1 MTSPK
6 IPIKNI
12 YHMLCYAWNEL
23 ESSDEILVGSNK
35 FDNIYNLLAR
45 IYING
50 VSTLIKRGL
59 NKYYIRE
66 DEDLPTIKGKIDI
79 TGSIKVQSQINGRMI
94 CQYDDFSKDIILNK
108 IVKTTID
115 IFIKSSY
122 LDDSLKNQLT
132 KLRLYFSDI
141 YNIKLSKHL
150 FSTLR
155 YNRNNHHYRMLINIS
170 ELIYEGLIT
179 NEEDGD
185 MRFSDFVRD
194 RKMAKLYEKFILN
207 FYKSKLG
214 SKKYNVHAPK
224 INWDLDESVKES
236 DLSLLPEMRTDIV
249 IENKIKNTQLIID
262 TKFYSKTL
270 VSNNWSDLEKIR
282 TGHLYQ
288 IYAYVNNSKFIGEI
302 QGILLYPT
310 IKQELNAIFP
320 IGGKNIGVKTINLNS
335 EWENIEG
342 RLIEL
347 IK

>member
-23 ESSDEILVGSNK
+23 ESSDEILVGNNK
-35 FDNIYNLLAR
+35 FDNIYNLFAR

-66 DEDLPTIKGKIDI
+66 DEDLSTIKGKIDI

-94 CQYDDFSKDIILNK
+94 CQYDEFSKDIVLNK
-108 IVKTTID
+108 IVKTTMNIL
-115 IFIKSSY
+115 IKSSY
-122 LDDSLKNQLT
+122 LNKNLKKELI
-132 KLRLYFSDI
+132 KLRLYFNDI
-141 YNIKLSKHL
+141 NDLKLSKSL
-150 FSTLR
+150 FSNLR

-194 RKMAKLYEKFILN
+194 RKMAKLYEKFVLN
-207 FYKSKLG
+207 FYKYKLD
-214 SKKYNVHAPK
+214 SRRYKIYSPK
-224 INWDLDESVKES
+224 LRWDLDEDISQE
-236 DLSLLPEMRTDIV
+236 DLLLLPEMKTDIV
-249 IENKIKNTQLIID
+249 VEDKEKNIQLIID
-262 TKFYSKTL
+262 TKFYSETL
-270 VSNNWSDLEKIR
+270 TKSYLSEIEKIKIAN
-282 TGHLYQ
+282 LYQ
-288 IYAYVNNSKFIGEI
+288 IYAYVNNSDFKGTIE
-302 QGILLYPT
+302 GILLYPT
-310 IKQELNAIFP
+310 IEKEIDSIFP
-320 IGGKNIGVKTINLNS
+320 IDGKNIGVKTVNLD
-335 EWENIEG
+335 EDWEDIEG
-342 RLIEL
+342 NLLVL